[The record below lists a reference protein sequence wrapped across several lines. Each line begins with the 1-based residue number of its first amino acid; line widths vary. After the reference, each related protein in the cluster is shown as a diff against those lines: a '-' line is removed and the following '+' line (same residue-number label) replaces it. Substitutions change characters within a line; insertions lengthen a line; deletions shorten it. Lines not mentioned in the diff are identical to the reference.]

1 MRTVGLR
8 ILKNKLSEYIRLVA
22 IGDEHRLARRDKVVA
37 ELRPPTGRSELTSD
51 ALLAEAMLSRDRNSS
66 KWSWRLRHIV
76 QECV

>member
-22 IGDEHRLARRDKVVA
+22 TGETVLVTDRDKVVA

>member
-1 MRTVGLR
+1 MRTVGLK

-22 IGDEHRLARRDKVVA
+22 TGETVLVTDRDKVVA
-37 ELRPPTGRSELTSD
+37 ELRAPTGRSELTSD

>member
-8 ILKNKLSEYIRLVA
+8 ILKNKLSEYIRHVATGETVLVT
-22 IGDEHRLARRDKVVA
+22 DRDNLESEH
-37 ELRPPTGRSELTSD
+37 RPPTGRSELTSD

>member
-8 ILKNKLSEYIRLVA
+8 ILKNKLSEYIHLVA
-22 IGDEHRLARRDKVVA
+22 TGETVLVTDRDKVVA